1 MNETR
6 QLQVAAARKAAV
18 SAFWQE
24 HRRGVHLPQSRTRSS
39 LPESRRGAILYC
51 ASWPRGHPPERG
63 SPRRGASMPPS
74 DPVEPGAATGRLLSP
89 PPRRRRRPAHR
100 CHRRLRHR
108 RPAAA
113 HTAAHAATHA
123 AAHAS
128 AHAAAAHLLR
138 ADCCRR
144 LCRHRRPARRRH
156 RRLRHRHRRL
166 CRHDCRN
173 GLVVCHNR
181 GFPARHPGG
190 VALPWWCRSPS
201 GRSCTASLIPARRRR
216 RPPPIR
222 AEQRERI
229 ERMLCGVIKG
239 T

>member
-1 MNETR
+1 MAHEADSSQSRGGASAHREGEGRRLEHQSARRAVVCIGLRCLGQRLARPTIRTCRRQLAHGRWAGDRVSRSAREAGASLQMNETR

-89 PPRRRRRPAHR
+89 PPRRRRRPAR
-100 CHRRLRHR
+100 RRHRRLCHR

-113 HTAAHAATHA
+113 HTAALA
-123 AAHAS
+123 AASLA
-128 AHAAAAHLLR
+128 
-138 ADCCRR
+138 CC
-144 LCRHRRPARRRH
+144 
-156 RRLRHRHRRL
+156 
-166 CRHDCRN
+166 
-173 GLVVCHNR
+173 
-181 GFPARHPGG
+181 
-190 VALPWWCRSPS
+190 
-201 GRSCTASLIPARRRR
+201 LI
-216 RPPPIR
+216 
-222 AEQRERI
+222 
-229 ERMLCGVIKG
+229 L
-239 T
+239 